1 VESDFPIL
9 FLHFLMLAKIGLV
22 AESLGWESRR
32 HVGNMSARQP
42 KNGTFGR
49 LGQVVLTQFR
59 SRHFFCV
66 GICRLS
72 PNFL

>member
-1 VESDFPIL
+1 MESDFPIL
-9 FLHFLMLAKIGLV
+9 FLQFRMLAKIGLV

-42 KNGTFGR
+42 KNWHFWPTR
-49 LGQVVLTQFR
+49 P
-59 SRHFFCV
+59 SRADTILFPTLFCV

-72 PNFL
+72 PNSL